1 MTAPRITKGPLKPGK
16 IPRVAV
22 LVDTS
27 SSWGRHVVTGIHDYI
42 RKHERWQMFIEARG
56 LEEQWSVPTGWRG
69 DGIIARISNPQLAAD
84 LKARRIPVVNVSG
97 IQIPGIDFPRVST
110 DLKATAHLAAKHFLD
125 RGFKSFAYF
134 SLTGLGYVIQLQ
146 EAFIQAVKAAGGDCS
161 IYAEKPVQGAEMDWN
176 TDLTQ
181 LGQWLKALPKPVGV
195 LTWNYSSGREI
206 MFAAELAGLPVPEEV
221 AVLCGGDDD
230 LLCEVLQTPM
240 SGIRPASEQI
250 GHEAAR
256 LLDKLMRGG
265 KPPKQPVFFPPS
277 KIITRHSTDTLAI
290 HDATMV
296 KALNFIRQN
305 ANKPLQVFEVCR
317 EAGVSRRG
325 LERKFI
331 QALGRS
337 PATEIRRVHMER
349 AKQLLAETQ
358 MSIPDVAEASGF
370 TSPEY
375 MAIRFRMDLKT
386 SPFRYRKEVRK

>member
-1 MTAPRITKGPLKPGK
+1 MSAIRKLKTTLNLAK

-27 SSWGRHVVTGIHDYI
+27 SSWGRQIVAGIHDYI
-42 RKHERWQMFIEARG
+42 RQHERWQMFIETRCVQ
-56 LEEQWSVPTGWRG
+56 EEWSVPAGWRG
-69 DGIIARISNPQLAAD
+69 DGIIARISNPRLAAD

-97 IQIPGIDFPRVST
+97 IQMPGIDFPRVST
-110 DLKATAHLAAKHFLD
+110 DLNATARLAAKHFLD

-134 SLTGLGYVIQLQ
+134 SLTGLSYVFQLQ
-146 EAFIQAVKAAGGDCS
+146 ESFSRAVKAAGGECH
-161 IYAEKPVQGAEMDWN
+161 IYTEKPAQGAEMDWN
-176 TDLTQ
+176 SDLTQ
-181 LGQWLKALPKPVGV
+181 LGEWLKSLPKPVGV

-206 MFAAELAGLPVPEEV
+206 MFAAELAGLLVPEEV

-240 SGIRPASEQI
+240 SGIRVASEQI

-256 LLDKLMRGG
+256 MLDEMMHDG
-265 KPPKQPVFFPPS
+265 KPPKKPVFFPPS

-296 KALNFIRQN
+296 KALNHIRQN
-305 ANKPLQVFEVCR
+305 ANQPLQVFEVCR
-317 EAGVSRRG
+317 AAGVSRRV

-375 MAIRFRMDLKT
+375 MAIRFRLDLKT

>member
-1 MTAPRITKGPLKPGK
+1 MPAARKPKNPLNPAK

-27 SSWGRHVVTGIHDYI
+27 SSWGRQVVTGIHDYI
-42 RKHERWQMFIEARG
+42 RKHDRWQMFIEARG
-56 LEEQWSVPTGWRG
+56 VQEQWSVPTGWQG
-69 DGIIARISNPQLAAD
+69 DGIIARVSNPRLASD
-84 LKARRIPVVNVSG
+84 LKARQIPVVNVSG
-97 IQIPGIDFPRVST
+97 IQMPGIDFPRVST
-110 DLKATAHLAAKHFLD
+110 DLNAIARLAAKHFLD

-134 SLTGLGYVIQLQ
+134 SLTGLAYVIQLQ
-146 EAFIQAVKAAGGDCS
+146 NAFVQAVEAAGGECS
-161 IYAEKPVQGAEMDWN
+161 IHAEKPVQGAEMDWN

-181 LGQWLKALPKPVGV
+181 LGQWLKSLPKPVGV

-206 MFAAELAGLPVPEEV
+206 MFAAELAGLLVPEEV

-240 SGIRPASEQI
+240 SGIRTSSEQI

-256 LLDKLMRGG
+256 VLDEMMRGG
-265 KPPKQPVFFPPS
+265 KPPKNPIFFPPAT
-277 KIITRHSTDTLAI
+277 IITRHSTDTLAI

-305 ANKPLQVFEVCR
+305 ANQPLQVFEVCR
-317 EAGVSRRG
+317 AAGVSRRV

-337 PATEIRRVHMER
+337 PATEIRRVHLER

-375 MAIRFRMDLKT
+375 MAIRFRLDLKT

>member
-1 MTAPRITKGPLKPGK
+1 
-16 IPRVAV
+16 
-22 LVDTS
+22 
-27 SSWGRHVVTGIHDYI
+27 
-42 RKHERWQMFIEARG
+42 MFIEARG
-56 LEEQWSVPTGWRG
+56 VEEQWSVPPGWQG
-69 DGIIARISNPQLAAD
+69 DGIIARISNPRLAAD

-110 DLKATAHLAAKHFLD
+110 DLNATACLAAKHFLD

-146 EAFIQAVKAAGGDCS
+146 EAFIQAVKTAGGDIS
-161 IYAEKPVQGAEMDWN
+161 VHAEEPVQGAEIDWN

-181 LGQWLKALPKPVGV
+181 LGQWLKSLPKPVGV

-206 MFAAELAGLPVPEEV
+206 MFAAELAGLLVPEEV

-240 SGIRPASEQI
+240 SGIRTAAEQI

-256 LLDKLMRGG
+256 LLDKMMRGG
-265 KPPKQPVFFPPS
+265 KPPKRPVFFPPR

-305 ANKPLQVFEVCR
+305 ANKPLQVFEICR
-317 EAGVSRRG
+317 AAGISRRV

-337 PATEIRRVHMER
+337 PATEIRRVHLER

-358 MSIPDVAEASGF
+358 MSIPDVAEAAGF

-386 SPFRYRKEVRK
+386 SPFRYRKGVRK

>member
-1 MTAPRITKGPLKPGK
+1 MTTRRTTKSPLKPGK

-27 SSWGRHVVTGIHDYI
+27 SSWGRQIVTGIHDYI

-56 LEEQWSVPTGWRG
+56 VQEQWSVPAGWRG

-110 DLKATAHLAAKHFLD
+110 DLNDTARMAAKHFLD

-146 EAFIQAVKAAGGDCS
+146 EAFIKAVKAAGGDCS
-161 IYAEKPVQGAEMDWN
+161 IHAEKPVQGAEMDWN

-181 LGQWLKALPKPVGV
+181 LGQWLKSLPKPVGV

-206 MFAAELAGLPVPEEV
+206 MFAAELAGLLVPEEV

-240 SGIRPASEQI
+240 SGIRTASEQI

-256 LLDKLMRGG
+256 LLDKMMRGG

-277 KIITRHSTDTLAI
+277 KIVTRHSTDTLAI

-317 EAGVSRRG
+317 EAGVSRRV

-331 QALGRS
+331 LTLGRP
-337 PATEIRRVHMER
+337 PANEIRRVHMDR